1 MLNHILLVE
10 DDLDLGLVIKQYL
23 EFSGY
28 QISWFSNPLKLL
40 ERPEVLQDV
49 QLAII
54 DVMMPEMNGFDLS
67 KIIAGNGEMPFLF
80 LTAKAQSIDRILGLK
95 LGADDYISKP
105 CEPEELLLRVKNIFK
120 RLQKAEVSEVIYI
133 GNYVFLPSKYRLQIK
148 EEVFNITEKE
158 TELLILLTQ
167 NNQKVLSRKAI
178 LERLWGEND
187 YFLGRS
193 LDVFMTRLR
202 KYFKEDKRIKFD
214 SVRGI
219 GFKIEIPER
228 HS

>member
-1 MLNHILLVE
+1 MRSHILLVE
-10 DDLDLGLVIKQYL
+10 DDLDLGLVLKQYL
-23 EFSGY
+23 EFSGFEVT
-28 QISWFSNPLKLL
+28 WFSNPLEAVSNLDTL
-40 ERPEVLQDV
+40 ENI

-67 KIIAGNGEMPFLF
+67 KIVSERNKIPFLF

-95 LGADDYISKP
+95 LGADDYIAKP
-105 CEPEELLLRVKNIFK
+105 CEPEELLLRVKNILK
-120 RLQKAEVSEVIYI
+120 REQKSELAQSISI
-133 GNYVFLPSKYRLQIK
+133 GNYSFLPSQYQI
-148 EEVFNITEKE
+148 VFNDKTYTITEKE

-167 NNQKVLSRKAI
+167 NNHKVVNRKEI
-178 LERLWGEND
+178 LEKLWGEND

-202 KYFKEDKRIKFD
+202 KYFKEDERIKFD

-219 GFKIEIPER
+219 GFKVEFPA
-228 HS
+228 